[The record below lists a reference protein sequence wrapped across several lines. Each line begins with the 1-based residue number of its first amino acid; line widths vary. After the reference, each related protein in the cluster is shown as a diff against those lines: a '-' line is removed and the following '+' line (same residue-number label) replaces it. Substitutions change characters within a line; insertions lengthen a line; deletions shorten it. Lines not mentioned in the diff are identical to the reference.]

1 MSKQVT
7 TASAKL
13 FIGLDIH
20 KKSWRFH
27 FTTDIVVGSGHTF
40 PPKSELVRNYV
51 LRNYKDYEVSIAYEV
66 GCCGYK
72 PARDFESY
80 GWDTYVVNPADIP
93 RPSKNKFMKTDKI
106 DAKNIAKQLRS
117 GNLKKITIPD
127 LERESLRSLTR
138 QRTALVR
145 DYRRIKTRIKS
156 LLLYLQ
162 IEIPEGMDSP
172 KWPLRF
178 IDWLRDLKLDYSNTK
193 RTLKSM
199 LSQYC
204 YLDQELKHL
213 SNEIRSYCKNHHKKD
228 YMLLRTVPGIA
239 GLTASYILS
248 ELGDIRRFKSFKKL
262 ASYVGF
268 IPSMHQSGE
277 GIYTGGSTPRANKHV
292 RNMLIEASWIAIR
305 TDPVMQN
312 YYRSHAG
319 KNSKAVIFKVGRKLL
334 SKIMAVI
341 KTEVPYSIGVLK

>member
-7 TASAKL
+7 TQTPKL
-13 FIGLDIH
+13 FIGFDIH
-20 KKSWRFH
+20 KKSWKFH
-27 FTTDIVVGSGHTF
+27 FTTDIVSGTGHTF
-40 PPKSELVRNYV
+40 PAKVELVKKYVDRNYP
-51 LRNYKDYEVSIAYEV
+51 DYEVSIAYEV
-66 GCCGYK
+66 GCCGFK

-80 GWDTYVVNPADIP
+80 GWNTYVVNPADIP

-117 GNLKKITIPD
+117 GNLKKIRIPD
-127 LERESLRSLTR
+127 LKQESLRSLTR
-138 QRTALVR
+138 QRTALIR

-156 LLLYLQ
+156 LLLYYQ

-178 IDWLRDLKLDYSNTK
+178 LEWLKGLDLGFSNTN

-199 LSQYC
+199 LSQYS
-204 YLDQELKHL
+204 YIDQELKHL
-213 SNEIRSYCKNHHKKD
+213 SNDIRSYCKKHHKKD
-228 YMLLRTVPGIA
+228 YMLLRSVPGIA
-239 GLTASYILS
+239 GLTAGYILS
-248 ELGDIRRFKSFKKL
+248 EIGDIRRFSSFKKF
-262 ASYVGF
+262 ASYIGF

-292 RNMLIEASWIAIR
+292 RNMIVEASWIAIR

-341 KTEVPYSIGVLK
+341 KTEKEYSIGVLS

>member
-7 TASAKL
+7 TATPKL
-13 FIGLDIH
+13 FIGMDIH
-20 KKSWRFH
+20 KKSWRIH
-27 FTTDIVVGSGHTF
+27 FTTDIVIGSGHTF
-40 PPKSELVRNYV
+40 PPKSDLVKNYV
-51 LRNYKDYEVSIAYEV
+51 DRNYKEYEISIAYEV
-66 GCCGYK
+66 GCCGFK
-72 PARDFESY
+72 PAREFESY

-106 DAKNIAKQLRS
+106 DAKNIARQLRS
-117 GNLKKITIPD
+117 GTLKKITIPP

-162 IEIPEGMDSP
+162 VEIPEGMDSP
-172 KWPLRF
+172 KWPIKFLE
-178 IDWLRDLKLDYSNTK
+178 WLKELDLDYSNTN
-193 RTLKSM
+193 RTLRSM
-199 LSQYC
+199 LSQYAFI
-204 YLDQELKHL
+204 DKELKYL
-213 SNEIRSYCKNHHKKD
+213 SKEIRSYCKKHYKKD
-228 YMLLRTVPGIA
+228 YMLLRSVPGIA
-239 GLTASYILS
+239 GLTAGYILS
-248 ELGDIRRFKSFKKL
+248 EIGDIRRFKSFKKF

-292 RNMLIEASWIAIR
+292 RNILIEASWIAIR

-312 YYRSHAG
+312 YYRSHSG

-341 KTEVPYSIGVLK
+341 KTEREYSIGVLS

>member
-7 TASAKL
+7 TSTPKL

-27 FTTDIVVGSGHTF
+27 FTTDIVSGSGHTF
-40 PPKSELVRNYV
+40 PPKSEVVKNYV
-51 LRNYKDYEVSIAYEV
+51 ERNYKDYEVSIAYEV
-66 GCCGYK
+66 GCCGFK
-72 PARDFESY
+72 PAREFESY

-117 GNLKKITIPD
+117 GNLKKITIPN
-127 LERESLRSLTR
+127 LNRESLRSLTR

-162 IEIPEGMDSP
+162 VDIPEGMDSP

-178 IDWLRDLKLDYSNTK
+178 LEWLKELDLDLTNTN
-193 RTLKSM
+193 RTLRSM
-199 LSQYC
+199 LSQYR
-204 YLDQELKHL
+204 YIDQELKIL
-213 SNEIRSYCKNHHKKD
+213 SNDIRSYCKKHHKKD
-228 YMLLRTVPGIA
+228 YMLLRSVPGIA
-239 GLTASYILS
+239 GLTAGYLLAEI
-248 ELGDIRRFKSFKKL
+248 GDIRRFSSLKKF
-262 ASYVGF
+262 ASYIGF

-277 GIYTGGSTPRANKHV
+277 GTYTGGSTPRANKHV
-292 RNMLIEASWIAIR
+292 RNMIIEASWVAIR
-305 TDPVMQN
+305 IDPVMQN

-341 KTEVPYSIGVLK
+341 KTEREYSIGVVS